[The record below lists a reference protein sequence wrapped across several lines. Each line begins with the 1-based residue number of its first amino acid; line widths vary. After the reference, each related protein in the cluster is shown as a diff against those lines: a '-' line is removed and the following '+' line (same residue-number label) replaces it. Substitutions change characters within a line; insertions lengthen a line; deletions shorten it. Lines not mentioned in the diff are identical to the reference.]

1 MAMNLH
7 KGDNVN
13 RLHSKV
19 IDTIPYTF
27 KHELL
32 TIKTTNIMTMLQT
45 ERQALHYEVIANT
58 AHKVEKIARQ
68 LATLYNDSYIN
79 NNEINRNLK
88 NLERYYDEL
97 KLYLDK

>member
-27 KHELL
+27 KHEL
-32 TIKTTNIMTMLQT
+32 KQ
-45 ERQALHYEVIANT
+45 
-58 AHKVEKIARQ
+58 
-68 LATLYNDSYIN
+68 
-79 NNEINRNLK
+79 
-88 NLERYYDEL
+88 
-97 KLYLDK
+97 

>member
-27 KHELL
+27 KHNYQQLKQ
-32 TIKTTNIMTMLQT
+32 TIK
-45 ERQALHYEVIANT
+45 
-58 AHKVEKIARQ
+58 
-68 LATLYNDSYIN
+68 
-79 NNEINRNLK
+79 
-88 NLERYYDEL
+88 
-97 KLYLDK
+97 

>member
-1 MAMNLH
+1 MAMNLY

-32 TIKTTNIMTMLQT
+32 TIK
-45 ERQALHYEVIANT
+45 
-58 AHKVEKIARQ
+58 
-68 LATLYNDSYIN
+68 N
-79 NNEINRNLK
+79 NNMKKLEDLKELPENMLEIKEDRSEISLK
-88 NLERYYDEL
+88 DLIDNFYT
-97 KLYLDK
+97 